1 MRRHIKIFEV
11 SLTSMMIEEI
21 QFKTSLKCQFKDTLL
36 ANVKILIMPNIGDYV
51 SHHMIYTLPLGMKIF
66 EMTL

>member
-1 MRRHIKIFEV
+1 MVKTFEV
-11 SLTSMMIEEI
+11 SLTSIRTEEI

-36 ANVKILIMPNIGDYV
+36 ANVKILIITNIGDDV
-51 SHHMIYTLPLGMKIF
+51 SHHMIYTLPLGIKIF